1 MPRIK
6 CDQCQA
12 ISATDKGFCPEC
24 GAIFVPPYAMVDDS
38 NRITYSAV
46 RDDLGQGKK
55 RKLLVK
61 PAKEQNAA
69 PAATT
74 TAERTQSEDA
84 DYDEA
89 EGIAW
94 EAPASGGGTIA
105 VGEERY
111 PGLSLFLT
119 FGQVAGWTVLAGGPV
134 LFAVLYRTSQPTLAV
149 VGASATFV
157 LGLGLLAGMGMTRVM
172 MDVEGHLRA
181 LRGR

>member
-24 GAIFVPPYAMVDDS
+24 GAIFVPPYAIVDDA
-38 NRITYSAV
+38 NRVTYSAV

-61 PAKEQNAA
+61 PTREKAAATDEAASAASTAVSDEEAASVAWAA
-69 PAATT
+69 P
-74 TAERTQSEDA
+74 E
-84 DYDEA
+84 
-89 EGIAW
+89 
-94 EAPASGGGTIA
+94 ASGA
-105 VGEERY
+105 VVSVGEDRY

-119 FGQVAGWTVLAGGPV
+119 FGQMAGWTVLAGGPV
-134 LFAVLYRTSQPTLAV
+134 LFAILYRTSQPTLAA
-149 VGASATFV
+149 VGATATFA
-157 LGLGLLAGMGMTRVM
+157 LGLALLALMGMTRVM
-172 MDVEGHLRA
+172 IDVESHLRA